1 MMAHILE
8 LQSVS
13 RSYAMCE
20 GILGRSVPVR
30 AVDDV
35 SLSVERGMT
44 LGLVGESGSGK
55 STTGRIALGLEAP
68 DGGKVTFQGKVLP
81 QADTVPWRQM
91 RARMQMIYQDPLA
104 ALDRR
109 LPIIDQIREPLDVHR
124 MGAEAERAEKA
135 MAVLNAVGI
144 RPDLAQRYPH
154 ELSGGQRQRAILAR
168 ALVTEPDLLVCD
180 EPVSA
185 LDVSIQAQVVN
196 LLLDLQRDLG
206 LSMLFISH
214 DLKVVRHVSHRT
226 AVMYLGRIVEI
237 GETERLLSAPVHP
250 YTEALV
256 SAAPVPGKRSRP
268 RVLLRGEPPNPAARP
283 SGCAFHPRCP
293 FARTEC
299 KIESPAL
306 ESMPDGRLVA
316 CHIAHE
322 RIRPP
327 EAAS

>member
-250 YTEALV
+250 
-256 SAAPVPGKRSRP
+256 
-268 RVLLRGEPPNPAARP
+268 
-283 SGCAFHPRCP
+283 
-293 FARTEC
+293 
-299 KIESPAL
+299 
-306 ESMPDGRLVA
+306 
-316 CHIAHE
+316 
-322 RIRPP
+322 
-327 EAAS
+327 